1 MGERIP
7 LGVLVPLRI
16 LCGLILF
23 LEGWGKLQH
32 GWLHGV
38 PLLTTLDGW
47 VEGGKTYRFF
57 LPVVQTARAHPK
69 IFGALVTAGELS
81 IGVSM
86 LLGLL
91 SRLGAF
97 LGVLML
103 FSFAFGA
110 GQGLVP
116 PGNALLMGALFAVFV
131 AAPPGRAFGLDA
143 RLRHRFPGWMT

>member
-16 LCGLILF
+16 LCGLILI

-32 GWLHGV
+32 GWLHGTA
-38 PLLTTLDGW
+38 LLATLNGW
-47 VEGGKTYRFF
+47 VEAGKPFKFF
-57 LPVVQTARAHPK
+57 LPMLESARAHPK
-69 IFGALVTAGELS
+69 IFGTLVTVGELA
-81 IGVSM
+81 IGLSM

-97 LGVLML
+97 LGALML

-116 PGNALLMGALFAVFV
+116 PGNALLMGALFVLFIF
-131 AAPPGRAFGLDA
+131 APPGRVLGFDQVLRA
-143 RLRHRFPGWMT
+143 RLPRWMV

>member
-7 LGVLVPLRI
+7 LGALVPLRI
-16 LCGLILF
+16 LCGLILL

-32 GWLHGV
+32 GWLHGT
-38 PLLTTLDGW
+38 PLLNTLDAW
-47 VEGGKTYRFF
+47 VEGGKTYGFF

-69 IFGALVTAGELS
+69 IFGALITVGELS
-81 IGVSM
+81 IGLSM

-91 SRLGAF
+91 ARLGAF
-97 LGVLML
+97 LGVLLL

-116 PGNALLMGALFAVFV
+116 PGNALLMGAIFIVFV
-131 AAPPGRAFGLDA
+131 VAPPGRAFGLDA
-143 RLRHRFPGWMT
+143 RLRGRFPSWMA